1 MIKPKVSVIIPC
13 YNYQEYIEQC
23 LMSVLLQRV
32 DFTVEII
39 ISDDNSTDESY
50 EILKRIQHF
59 YKSENFQFKL
69 HKNKTNLGEVN
80 NVKLL
85 IDLAQGEYLA
95 YLDADDYWIDPYKLS
110 KQVEFM
116 DSNKDYSLCFTGYI
130 QLNENNGSYEPIS
143 GFGFWLSPIDIS
155 KLNSQ
160 NLIYRNWVG
169 SSSSRL
175 FRNYSNLIKDYFYKF
190 PYSDWALN
198 FELSMLGR
206 IGYIDNPTFVYRKH
220 KNSLSQLNNISLD
233 LKYYSKILEQEHQK
247 KINLV

>member
-1 MIKPKVSVIIPC
+1 MSIFTQKTNFK
-13 YNYQEYIEQC
+13 IEIVF
-23 LMSVLLQRV
+23 SN
-32 DFTVEII
+32 
-39 ISDDNSTDESY
+39 DNSTDESLGIAERIAKRY
-50 EILKRIQHF
+50 NNDTISLKVFNQEKNIGEI
-59 YKSENFQFKL
+59 ENTKFL
-69 HKNKTNLGEVN
+69 LNKCDGKYV
-80 NVKLL
+80 
-85 IDLAQGEYLA
+85 A

-175 FRNYSNLIKDYFYKF
+175 FRNYGNLIKDYFYKF